1 VPRSPAKVQP
11 RIRKTLFGIAARIF
25 GRDVTQGVVGIIVLQ
40 FGGGVVSFAMFSLA
54 ARGFSSADFGHLA
67 MWLSICQMGSVLA
80 VLGQEMFVLRS
91 LHEYSVAGRPDL
103 AKGALIFSLV
113 IVCIVPIAIGVLLG
127 SIGAMALGESR
138 SLMAAAALFLV
149 SGSILALCSH
159 IARYCVGIFL
169 ADGMR
174 ELFWRFLVVAALL
187 TIVSLHMAIR
197 IDQFFLLA
205 SAAIGIALAIQISA
219 ISRAMPASIL
229 EQRPSFRFREW
240 SMISARFWASTVLET
255 INQYFDVVIIY
266 WLLDPVAA
274 GAYFVAS
281 RLANMF
287 GTVLAAVHNYATRR
301 IPALYFA
308 GRADDLNRTLTL
320 MAEVVLLCVAGGF
333 AVIVFGADAI
343 LGLFGPAFIAQ
354 KWTLI
359 ILASGTALY
368 AAGGPTA
375 AILMIAGHEGRYPLI
390 VAANII
396 LRFFGFAIL
405 IPLLGLKG
413 AALATAIS
421 LAIVT
426 VALNVLCRRWVG
438 LDPSILI
445 LFRQSRDTVIG
456 AEPVYASGHRAVSK
470 SHRKSSGQPT

>member
-1 VPRSPAKVQP
+1 MPG
-11 RIRKTLFGIAARIF
+11 RILGRFI
-25 GRDVTQGVVGIIVLQ
+25 GRDVTSGVVGTIVLQ
-40 FGGGVVSFAMFSLA
+40 FGGGVVAFAMFSLA

-80 VLGQEMFVLRS
+80 ILGQEMFVLRS
-91 LHEYSVAGRPDL
+91 LNEYSVAGRPDL
-103 AKGALIFSLV
+103 AKGALVVSLS
-113 IVCIVPIAIGVLLG
+113 IVCTVPIAIAVILG
-127 SIGAMALGESR
+127 SIGTLALGENGA
-138 SLMAAAALFLV
+138 LMAAAALFLV
-149 SGSILALCSH
+149 LGSTIALCSH
-159 IARYCVGIFL
+159 IARYCVGIIL

-174 ELFWRFLVVAALL
+174 ELFWRFLVVATLS
-187 TIVSLHMAIR
+187 TIASLHIAIR

-205 SAAIGIALAIQISA
+205 SASIGIALLLQILAIG
-219 ISRAMPASIL
+219 RAMPDSIRNA
-229 EQRPSFRFREW
+229 RPSFRIREW

-287 GTVLAAVHNYATRR
+287 ATVLAAVHNYATRR

-308 GRADDLNRTLTL
+308 GKSDDLNHTLTL
-320 MAEVVLLCVAGGF
+320 MAEVVLLCVACGF
-333 AVIVFGADAI
+333 AVIAFGAEPI
-343 LGLFGPAFIAQ
+343 LGLFGQAFIAQ

-368 AAGGPTA
+368 AAGGPA
-375 AILMIAGHEGRYPLI
+375 GAILMIAGHEGRYPLI
-390 VAANII
+390 VAANMI
-396 LRFFGFAIL
+396 LRFLGFAIL
-405 IPLLGLKG
+405 IPMLGLKG
-413 AALATAIS
+413 AALSTAIS

-445 LFRQSRDTVIG
+445 LFRKPAAEAIG
-456 AEPVYASGHRAVSK
+456 AQPAYALGDRVN
-470 SHRKSSGQPT
+470 RKSRGQRT

>member
-1 VPRSPAKVQP
+1 M
-11 RIRKTLFGIAARIF
+11 
-25 GRDVTQGVVGIIVLQ
+25 LQ

-54 ARGFSSADFGHLA
+54 ARGFSAADFGHLA

-80 VLGQEMFVLRS
+80 ILGQEMFVLRS
-91 LHEYSVAGRPDL
+91 LNEYAVAGRPDL
-103 AKGALIFSLV
+103 AKGALVFSLS
-113 IVCIVPIAIGVLLG
+113 IVCVVPIVVGVILG
-127 SIGAMALGESR
+127 STGTMALGESGA
-138 SLMAAAALFLV
+138 LMAATALFLV
-149 SGSILALCSH
+149 LSSTIALCSH
-159 IARYCVGIFL
+159 IARYCVSVFL

-187 TIVSLHMAIR
+187 TIVSLHLAIR

-205 SAAIGIALAIQISA
+205 SAAIGIALIVQIFAIW
-219 ISRAMPASIL
+219 RAMPQSIL
-229 EQRPSFRFREW
+229 GARPNFRIREW
-240 SMISARFWASTVLET
+240 SMISARFWVSTILET

-287 GTVLAAVHNYATRR
+287 ATVLAAVHNYATRR

-308 GRADDLNRTLTL
+308 GRSDDLTHTLTL
-320 MAEVVLLCVAGGF
+320 MAEVVLLCVASGL
-333 AVIVFGADAI
+333 AVIAFGAEPI

-359 ILASGTALY
+359 ILAAGTALY
-368 AAGGPTA
+368 AAGGPA
-375 AILMIAGHEGRYPLI
+375 SAILMIAGYEGRYPLI
-390 VAANII
+390 VATNMI
-396 LRFFGFAIL
+396 LRFLGFAIL
-405 IPLLGLKG
+405 IPMLGLTG
-413 AALATAIS
+413 AALSTAVS

-426 VALNVLCRRWVG
+426 VVLNVLCRRWVG

-445 LFRQSRDTVIG
+445 LFRKSPDKTIG
-456 AEPVYASGHRAVSK
+456 AEPVYVLGNRTD
-470 SHRKSSGQPT
+470 RKSRGQPT

>member
-1 VPRSPAKVQP
+1 M
-11 RIRKTLFGIAARIF
+11 F
-25 GRDVTQGVVGIIVLQ
+25 GRDVTQGVVGTIVLQ

-54 ARGFSSADFGHLA
+54 ARGFSPVDFGHLA

-91 LHEYSVAGRPDL
+91 LNEYTVVARPDL
-103 AKGALIFSLV
+103 AKGALVFSLG
-113 IVCIVPIAIGVLLG
+113 IVCIAPIVVGVILG
-127 SIGAMALGESR
+127 SIGVVALGESR
-138 SLMAAAALFLV
+138 SLMAAAALFLI
-149 SGSILALCSH
+149 SGSIIALCSH
-159 IARYCVGIFL
+159 IARYCVSIFL

-187 TIVSLHMAIR
+187 AIVSLHMAIR
-197 IDQFFLLA
+197 VDQFFLLA
-205 SAAIGIALAIQISA
+205 SAAIGIALIIQISA
-219 ISRAMPASIL
+219 IWRAMPANIL
-229 EQRPSFRFREW
+229 GARPSWRIREW

-308 GRADDLNRTLTL
+308 GKFDDLNHTLTL
-320 MAEVVLLCVAGGF
+320 MAEVVLLCVTGGF
-333 AVIVFGADAI
+333 AAIVFGAEPI

-359 ILASGTALY
+359 ILATGTALY
-368 AAGGPTA
+368 ATGGPAA
-375 AILMIAGHEGRYPLI
+375 AILMIAGHEGRYPWI
-390 VAANII
+390 VAANMI
-396 LRFFGFAIL
+396 LRFLGFAIL
-405 IPLLGLKG
+405 IPVFGLKG
-413 AALATAIS
+413 AALSTAIS
-421 LAIVT
+421 LAVIAFT
-426 VALNVLCRRWVG
+426 LNVLCRRWVG

-445 LFRQSRDTVIG
+445 LLRKSRDTITS
-456 AEPVYASGHRAVSK
+456 AEPVYVHGDRVN
-470 SHRKSSGQPT
+470 RKSQGQPT

>member
-1 VPRSPAKVQP
+1 VSESQAKAQP
-11 RIRKTLFGIAARIF
+11 RRPRGPFGVAARIF
-25 GRDVTQGVVGIIVLQ
+25 GRDVTQGVVGTILLQ
-40 FGGGVVSFAMFSLA
+40 FGGGLVSFAMFALA
-54 ARGFSSADFGHLA
+54 ARGFSAADFGHLA

-80 VLGQEMFVLRS
+80 MLGQEMFVLRS
-91 LHEYSVAGRPDL
+91 LNEYSVAGRPDL
-103 AKGALIFSLV
+103 AKGALVFSLS
-113 IVCIVPIAIGVLLG
+113 IVCIVPIVAAVILG
-127 SIGAMALGESR
+127 SIGTVVLGESG

-149 SGSILALCSH
+149 LSSTIALCSH

-187 TIVSLHMAIR
+187 TIVSLHMTIR

-205 SAAIGIALAIQISA
+205 SAATGIALVAQILAVGRAI
-219 ISRAMPASIL
+219 PHSIRGA
-229 EQRPSFRFREW
+229 RPSFRIRQW
-240 SMISARFWASTVLET
+240 SMISTRFWVSTVLET

-287 GTVLAAVHNYATRR
+287 ATVLAAVHNYATRR

-308 GRADDLNRTLTL
+308 GRSDDLTHTLRL

-333 AVIVFGADAI
+333 AVIAFGAEPI
-343 LGLFGPAFIAQ
+343 LGLFGTAFTAQ
-354 KWTLI
+354 KWTLV
-359 ILASGTALY
+359 ILATGTALY
-368 AAGGPTA
+368 AAGGPA
-375 AILMIAGHEGRYPLI
+375 SAILMIAGHEGRYPLI
-390 VAANII
+390 VGANMI
-396 LRFFGFAIL
+396 LRFLGFAIL
-405 IPLLGLKG
+405 IPMLGLKG
-413 AALATAIS
+413 AALSTAFS

-445 LFRQSRDTVIG
+445 LFRKSPDKTIDTID
-456 AEPVYASGHRAVSK
+456 AEPVYVLGNRGN
-470 SHRKSSGQPT
+470 RKSRGQPT